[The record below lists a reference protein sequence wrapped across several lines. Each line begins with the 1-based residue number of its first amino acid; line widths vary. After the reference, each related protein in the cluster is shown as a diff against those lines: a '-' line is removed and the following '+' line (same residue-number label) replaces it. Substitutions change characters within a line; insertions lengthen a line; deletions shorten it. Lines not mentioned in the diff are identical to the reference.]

1 MTKKREEKTEK
12 GEEKEEEEEEEE
24 EANPHL
30 SSLPACT
37 SPRGEVLRL

>member
-12 GEEKEEEEEEEE
+12 GEEKEEEEEEE